1 LNFIINIIRQPHKAF
16 KAFNYR
22 LLSAL
27 GHSDYNHFFV
37 LSRSRTGSTM
47 LITFL
52 NSHPNIHAGWE
63 VFHNLNGRNIKDVL
77 VKVFGKEPYYI
88 KAKGFKIFYYHPED
102 DDSNDI
108 WNTLMDMDNLRV
120 IHLKRRNI
128 LRTLISRKIAGIQD
142 VWLVTS
148 SDRNTSKNKAVC
160 FTVKELEEGFEQT
173 RKWETCGDEM
183 FKNHPQVS
191 VYYEDLV
198 NDPESTFGIITDFL
212 GVPYIQPKTNLKK
225 QNPERLRNL
234 VINYDDLKP
243 AFYETEWQP
252 FFEE

>member
-1 LNFIINIIRQPHKAF
+1 MNLIIKIIRHPHKAF
-16 KAFNYR
+16 KIFKYR
-22 LLSAL
+22 LLCAL
-27 GHSDYNHFFV
+27 GHSDFKRFIV
-37 LSRSRTGSTM
+37 LSRSRTGSSM

-63 VFHNLNGRNIKDVL
+63 IFHNLNGRNIKDVL
-77 VKVFGKEPYYI
+77 AKTFGKEPYYI

-102 DDSNDI
+102 DKSNEI
-108 WNTLMDMDNLRV
+108 WSNLIDMDNLLV

-128 LRTLISRKIAGIQD
+128 FRTLISRKIAGVQD

-148 SDRNTSKNKAVC
+148 SGRNISKNKAVK
-160 FTVKELEEGFEQT
+160 FTVKELEESFKQT
-173 RKWETCGDEM
+173 RNWEKCGDEM

-198 NDPESTFGIITDFL
+198 NDLEGTFGIITDFL
-212 GVPYIQPKTNLKK
+212 GVPYIKPKTNLKK
-225 QNPERLRNL
+225 QNPESLRDL
-234 VINYDDLKP
+234 VTNYDDLKS

-252 FFEE
+252 YFEE